1 MRLPNPFRRE
11 VGALRSLQFL
21 TVAADPCSKRE
32 IDAVFTCGHEEVLFL
47 VLLQA
52 LDSEMNARRNR
63 SRGPP
68 SRQTRARTPPPT
80 ARMLAMGRV
89 HKPFRREEEM
99 RGKGKGKMPS
109 QPPGVP
115 GIALL
120 ATRKGQSVKG
130 FSKGSKS
137 RSPDPSESEESQD
150 VDDDDDGDD
159 DDEVVSD
166 RPPENLQNA
175 SSRAMADHE
184 PEGGHGDD
192 GVVPDFIF
200 AR

>member
-1 MRLPNPFRRE
+1 MIL
-11 VGALRSLQFL
+11 A
-21 TVAADPCSKRE
+21 
-32 IDAVFTCGHEEVLFL
+32 
-47 VLLQA
+47 LLQA
-52 LDSEMNARRNR
+52 LDYEMSARRNR

-99 RGKGKGKMPS
+99 RGKGKGNRMPL
-109 QPPGVP
+109 QPPGGPGVP
-115 GIALL
+115 AIPPIS
-120 ATRKGQSVKG
+120 RKGQSVKG

-137 RSPDPSESEESQD
+137 RSPEPSESEESQD
-150 VDDDDDGDD
+150 DD
-159 DDEVVSD
+159 DDELVAD
-166 RPPENLQNA
+166 RPPEDLTA
-175 SSRAMADHE
+175 ASRADDHE
-184 PEGGHGDD
+184 PEGGQAEE